1 MSDCEIEEKAGN
13 VLEIFRKMDKNKN
26 GTIDF
31 NEFYEEYQRNWLIR
45 GDAIEDIQNYTNI
58 TQI

>member
-1 MSDCEIEEKAGN
+1 
-13 VLEIFRKMDKNKN
+13 MDKNKN